1 VQGTGAA
8 SAEAHGEPVDEEAVV
23 DDPGKDPVSGVVDS
37 IEHDL
42 ARVLIGP
49 AEDEW
54 FFPLATLPDGADIGN
69 LIAFSEVDGRF
80 VADGFFGP
88 QETDNSIESRLSR
101 GINRRRTTEM
111 QRTDLRAAIDEAN
124 GSG

>member
-1 VQGTGAA
+1 M
-8 SAEAHGEPVDEEAVV
+8 
-23 DDPGKDPVSGVVDS
+23 DDPGNEAVSGVVDS

-54 FFPLATLPDGADIGN
+54 FFPLATLPDGVEVGN
-69 LIAFSEVDGRF
+69 LIALTEVDGRF
-80 VADGFFGP
+80 TADGFAGP
-88 QETDNSIESRLSR
+88 QDTDNSIESRMAR

-111 QRTDLRAAIDEAN
+111 QRSDLRAAMDKAD